1 MKKTNIYLSLPVNLT
16 GRKVVIED
24 ICTKIKYYA
33 ESPGNHNV
41 QVDYYKEG
49 QEYTDLVVSNCD
61 IFIFT
66 DINMQWNCSIPL
78 LPSGVKS
85 ELKKAMSLG
94 KPIFYIYKTS
104 SGELNLY
111 KCSYQWTSPITCA
124 PIAGSTSAIYQLLD
138 DFNVHFNRK
147 VSPTKQVENLTIKAD
162 SIITLH
168 KGFDRRLLL

>member
-1 MKKTNIYLSLPVNLT
+1 MKKTNLYLSLPVNLT
-16 GRKVVIED
+16 GRKLVVED
-24 ICTKIKYYA
+24 ICTKIKNYT
-33 ESPGNHNV
+33 ETTDNHNV

-49 QEYTDLVVSNCD
+49 QKYTDLVVSNCD

-66 DINMQWNCSIPL
+66 DINMQWHYSIPL

-111 KCSYQWTSPITCA
+111 KCSYQLTGPVTCG

-138 DFNVHFNRK
+138 DFNVHFNGK